1 MAENTE
7 IHGKNT
13 ENETIYTEIKVH
25 RLEALTSWVGRNK
38 ASSWELQHNNGRTFI
53 RQDLLIPKQWNPKNL
68 AQLQSNS

>member
-25 RLEALTSWVGRNK
+25 RLEALVDDHARDG
-38 ASSWELQHNNGRTFI
+38 ASSFVVVRPCIATIWGGGGGGGGGVLQ
-53 RQDLLIPKQWNPKNL
+53 
-68 AQLQSNS
+68 